1 MGVYAAMSVAG
12 GAVGL
17 IAGGLL
23 VQYANWRWVF
33 FVNVPI
39 GLLLAFLAP
48 RVLGESERRRGP
60 FHLPRALT
68 GRPGLAA
75 LVYRLPSPAT
85 PPTGRPHCGPPQRVR
100 QPHAAARLRV
110 SLGC

>member
-48 RVLGESERRRGP
+48 RVLGESERRRGA
-60 FHLPRALT
+60 FDLPGAITRSLGPAPLAY
-68 GRPGLAA
+68 GLASA
-75 LVYRLPSPAT
+75 STAPNGRSQLGAPKMIRTRGAASGLPS
-85 PPTGRPHCGPPQRVR
+85 
-100 QPHAAARLRV
+100 
-110 SLGC
+110 